1 MNEKEVA
8 EIRRRFRPDKNSIS
22 ALRGCCVNENGE
34 IVSEFEQ
41 SLLSSPQEEVENI
54 LTTLKR
60 TLSGG
65 LGKNLIDLEFETQQ
79 VVDSEEHKLLMALR
93 DSALKDEEALHAF
106 YQKAASS
113 LKLGENY
120 LILLIHD
127 TYDIPYRAGDGQRFD
142 DASTDVYSYILCS
155 ICPVKM
161 SKPSLSYYMTEQ
173 KFHNRKIDW
182 LVSRPEVGFLFPA
195 FDDRSTNIYN
205 ALYYSRNTAES
216 HAEFVD
222 AVFHCPLPMPAKVQ
236 KETFQSVLEES
247 LGEACS
253 YDVVESVHSQIKTMI
268 EEHKE
273 SRDEEPLVISR
284 QTVKR
289 VLSACGVPD
298 EKLDTFTEKYDA
310 AFGKDAA
317 LSPKNIIDDKKFE
330 VSTPDITIQVHS
342 DRQDL
347 VETRVI
353 DGAKCI
359 VIRAEGGVTVNGV
372 TVHIEQQPAD

>member
-8 EIRRRFRPDKNSIS
+8 EIRRRFRPDKNAIS

-41 SLLSSPQEEVENI
+41 SLLSSQQEEVENI
-54 LTTLKR
+54 LATLKR

-253 YDVVESVHSQIKTMI
+253 YDVVESVHGQIKTMI

-273 SRDEEPLVISR
+273 SKDEEPLVISR

-289 VLSACGVPD
+289 VLSASGVSA
-298 EKLDTFTEKYDA
+298 EKLNTFTEKYDA
-310 AFGKDAA
+310 AFGTDAV

-330 VSTPDITIQVHS
+330 VSTPDVTIQVHS

-353 DGAKCI
+353 DGAKYI

-372 TVHIEQQPAD
+372 AVHIEQQPAD

>member
-22 ALRGCCVNENGE
+22 SLRGCCVNENGE

-41 SLLSSPQEEVENI
+41 SLLLSPQEEVENI
-54 LTTLKR
+54 LATLKR

-93 DSALKDEEALHAF
+93 DSALKDEAALHAF

-127 TYDIPYRAGDGQRFD
+127 TYDIPYRGGDGAIFS
-142 DASTDVYSYILCS
+142 DASSEVYSYILCS
-155 ICPVKM
+155 ICPVRM
-161 SKPSLSYYMTEQ
+161 SKPALSYYMTEQ
-173 KFHNRKIDW
+173 KFHNRRIDW
-182 LVSRPEVGFLFPA
+182 LVSKPELGFLFPA
-195 FDDRSTNIYN
+195 FDDRTTNIYN
-205 ALYYSRNTAES
+205 ALYYSRSTAES
-216 HAEFVD
+216 YAAFVD
-222 AVFHCPLPMPAKVQ
+222 SIFHCPLPMPAKVQ
-236 KETFQSVLEES
+236 KETFQSVLEDSLSES
-247 LGEACS
+247 CS
-253 YDVVESVHSQIKTMI
+253 YDVIGSVHSQIKAMI

-273 SRDEEPLVISR
+273 NKEVEPLLISR
-284 QTVKR
+284 QAVKR
-289 VLSACGVPD
+289 VLSVSGVPD
-298 EKLDTFTEKYDA
+298 EKLPAFTEKYDA
-310 AFGKDAA
+310 AFGTDAV

-330 VSTPDITIQVHS
+330 VSTSDVTVQVHT

-353 DGAKCI
+353 DGTKCI
-359 VIRAEGGVTVNGV
+359 VIRVEGGVTVNGIA
-372 TVHIEQQPAD
+372 VHIE

>member
-253 YDVVESVHSQIKTMI
+253 YDVVESVHGQIKTMI

-273 SRDEEPLVISR
+273 SKDEEPLLISR
-284 QTVKR
+284 QAVKR
-289 VLSACGVPD
+289 VLSASGVSA
-298 EKLDTFTEKYDA
+298 EKLNTFTEKYDA
-310 AFGKDAA
+310 AFGTDAV

-330 VSTPDITIQVHS
+330 VSTPDVTIQVHS

-353 DGAKCI
+353 DGAKYI

-372 TVHIEQQPAD
+372 AVHIEQQPAD

>member
-34 IVSEFEQ
+34 IVAEFEQ

-54 LTTLKR
+54 LATLKR

-79 VVDSEEHKLLMALR
+79 VVDSEEHRLLMALR
-93 DSALKDEEALHAF
+93 DSGLKDEDAVHAF
-106 YQKAASS
+106 YEKAAAS
-113 LKLGENY
+113 LKIGENY
-120 LILLIHD
+120 LILLVHD
-127 TYDIPYRAGDGQRFD
+127 TYDVPFRGRDGEHFSE
-142 DASTDVYSYILCS
+142 ASTEVYSYILCS
-155 ICPVKM
+155 ICPVRM

-173 KFHNRKIDW
+173 KFHNRRIDW
-182 LVSRPEVGFLFPA
+182 LVSKPELGFLFPA
-195 FDDRSTNIYN
+195 FDDRSTNIYS
-205 ALYYSRNTAES
+205 ALYYSRSTAES
-216 HAEFVD
+216 HTGFVD
-222 AVFHCPLPMPAKVQ
+222 AVLHCPLPLPAKVQ
-236 KETFQSVLEES
+236 KETFGSILEES
-247 LGEACS
+247 LGEECS
-253 YDVVESVHSQIKTMI
+253 YDVVESVHGQIRAMI

-273 SRDEEPLVISR
+273 NKEVEPLLLSR

-289 VLSACGVPD
+289 LLSASGVAD
-298 EKLDTFTEKYDA
+298 EKLDTFTAKYDE
-310 AFGKDAA
+310 AFGKDAV

-330 VSTPDITIQVHS
+330 VSTPDVTIQVHS
-342 DRQDL
+342 DRRDL

-359 VIRAEGGVTVNGV
+359 VIRAEGGVTVNG
-372 TVHIEQQPAD
+372 TAVHID

>member
-8 EIRRRFRPDKNSIS
+8 EIRRRFRPDKNAIS

-41 SLLSSPQEEVENI
+41 SLLSSQQEEVENI
-54 LTTLKR
+54 LATLKR

-253 YDVVESVHSQIKTMI
+253 YDVVESVHGQIKTMI

-273 SRDEEPLVISR
+273 SKDEEPLLISR
-284 QTVKR
+284 QAVKR
-289 VLSACGVPD
+289 VLSASGVSA
-298 EKLDTFTEKYDA
+298 EKLNTFTEKYDA
-310 AFGKDAA
+310 AFGTDAV

-330 VSTPDITIQVHS
+330 VSTPDVTIQVHS

-353 DGAKCI
+353 DGAKYI

-372 TVHIEQQPAD
+372 AVHIEQQPAD

>member
-54 LTTLKR
+54 LATLKR

-79 VVDSEEHKLLMALR
+79 VVDSEEHRLLMALR
-93 DSALKDEEALHAF
+93 DSALKDEEVLHAF
-106 YQKAASS
+106 YQKVASS

-120 LILLIHD
+120 LILLVHD
-127 TYDIPYRAGDGQRFD
+127 TYDIPYRGGDGERFD
-142 DASTDVYSYILCS
+142 DASNEVYSYILCS

-173 KFHNRKIDW
+173 KFHNRRIDW
-182 LVSRPEVGFLFPA
+182 LVSRPELGFLFPA

-222 AVFHCPLPMPAKVQ
+222 TVFHCPLPMPAKVQ
-236 KETFQSVLEES
+236 QETFQSVLEES
-247 LGEACS
+247 LGDACS
-253 YDVVESVHSQIKTMI
+253 YDVAESVHSQIKTMI

-273 SRDEEPLVISR
+273 SKDEEPLVISR

-289 VLSACGVPD
+289 VLSASGVPD
-298 EKLDTFTEKYDA
+298 EKLDSFTEKYDA

-317 LSPKNIIDDKKFE
+317 ISPKNIIDDKKFE
-330 VSTPDITIQVHS
+330 VSTPEVTIQVHD
-342 DRQDL
+342 DRRDL

-353 DGAKCI
+353 DGVKCI
-359 VIRAEGGVTVNGV
+359 VVRVEGGVTVNGIA
-372 TVHIEQQPAD
+372 VHIE

>member
-22 ALRGCCVNENGE
+22 SLRGCCVNENGE

-54 LTTLKR
+54 LATLKR

-79 VVDSEEHKLLMALR
+79 VVDSEEHKLLMVLR

-127 TYDIPYRAGDGQRFD
+127 TYDIPYRGGDGAVFS
-142 DASTDVYSYILCS
+142 DASSEVYSYILCS
-155 ICPVKM
+155 ICPVRM
-161 SKPSLSYYMTEQ
+161 SKPTLSYYMTEQ
-173 KFHNRKIDW
+173 KFHNRRIDW
-182 LVSRPEVGFLFPA
+182 LVSKPELGFLFPA
-195 FDDRSTNIYN
+195 FDDRTTNIYN
-205 ALYYSRNTAES
+205 ALYYSRSTAES
-216 HAEFVD
+216 YTAFVD
-222 AVFHCPLPMPAKVQ
+222 NIFHCPLPMPAKVQ
-236 KETFQSVLEES
+236 KETFQSVLEDS
-247 LGEACS
+247 LGESCS
-253 YDVVESVHSQIKTMI
+253 YDVIGSVHSQIKAMI

-273 SRDEEPLVISR
+273 NKEVEPLLISR
-284 QTVKR
+284 QAVKR
-289 VLSACGVPD
+289 VLSASGVPD
-298 EKLDTFTEKYDA
+298 EKLPAFTEKYDA
-310 AFGKDAA
+310 AFGTDAV

-330 VSTPDITIQVHS
+330 VSTPDVTIQVHS

-359 VIRAEGGVTVNGV
+359 VIRAEGGVTVNGIA
-372 TVHIEQQPAD
+372 VHIE

>member
-8 EIRRRFRPDKNSIS
+8 EIRRRFRPDKNAIS
-22 ALRGCCVNENGE
+22 TLRGCCVNENGE

-289 VLSACGVPD
+289 VLSASGVPD
-298 EKLDTFTEKYDA
+298 EKLNTFTEKYDA

-330 VSTPDITIQVHS
+330 VSTPDVTIQVHS
-342 DRQDL
+342 NRQDL

-372 TVHIEQQPAD
+372 AVHIEQQPAD